1 MKITLYCYNKVR
13 NIINKNIEV
22 NNESSLEITNFKL
35 LNDNDMDN
43 PQFLINLDDN
53 KITKYNYVKFEPYYD
68 SLEASNIDYARYYYI
83 DSYQYTKGT
92 MYLITCT
99 IDYLYTYANVINN
112 QTLLIE
118 RYSGLLS
125 LDDYVLGTRKNPTL
139 YDSNLPKKDI
149 ITLKNAA
156 VEQKLQFDFNSDYS
170 NSGSILITTISNNL
184 SHGLSPN
191 GNTGGVSGYA
201 LLDSTYLR
209 EATYLIDSDDLL
221 WIGKSI
227 FENNTLNTYVKGLIK
242 LPFVRDRENLES
254 TPVSISLG
262 NEVIKHNENDVK
274 GVINKIQY
282 GSYLVSVIDCTKAT
296 LNNDKNLYNSNC
308 KWVISLPCYKTIQLD
323 FTECVNSI
331 IEVYYIVNY
340 VTGQAVVKLL
350 NTTEHKIIY
359 QDVFQLGRQLAF
371 NTSNQ
376 RQNENTSTSLALNT
390 ILSSVGSSI
399 AVIGGVAS
407 GNPLAIAGGVLG
419 GIKTITGSITGF
431 NNIYSLGQTTTSDN
445 GLYYF
450 NNYENNQ
457 NTTCKLAYYRY
468 DDSVVDFVRKNGIL
482 RNEILPITQD
492 LRYFRIGTNQHL
504 MSNDLNYALTSK
516 QEESILNELEK
527 GVYYDV
533 ESYDYIPYS
542 LKHY

>member
-22 NNESSLEITNFKL
+22 NNESTLEITDFKL

-68 SLEASNIDYARYYYI
+68 SVEQSNIDYARYYYI

-92 MYLITCT
+92 MFLITCT

-125 LDDYVLGTRKNPTL
+125 QDDYALGTRKNPTL

-156 VEQKLQFDFNSDYS
+156 VEQKLNFDFNSDYS

-184 SHGLSPN
+184 SYGLSPN

-221 WIGKSI
+221 WIGKTI

-308 KWVISLPCYKTIQLD
+308 KWIISLPCYKTIQLD

-419 GIKTITGSITGF
+419 GVKTITGAITGF

-457 NTTCKLAYYRY
+457 NTTCKLAYYKY

-504 MSNDLNYALTSK
+504 MSNDLNYALTTK
-516 QEESILNELEK
+516 QEESILSELEK

-533 ESYDYIPYS
+533 ESYDYSPSS
-542 LKHY
+542 LTN